1 MNCLYNDIVLYFDIK
16 DLNALNRMLTVY
28 FALRI
33 DWYTNKGQ
41 INSTANKRI
50 DVSLRSVAQRDSIG
64 SVHKL
69 IFNNQLAAQ
78 GDELCYK
85 TKCFYTD
92 LQPSQTVPMIPIS
105 YISKTLVKFVK
116 GRTELI

>member
-1 MNCLYNDIVLYFDIK
+1 MNYLYNVHIVLYFSIK

-41 INSTANKRI
+41 LSSNANKRI
-50 DVSLRSVAQRDSIG
+50 DVSFRSAAQRDSIG

-69 IFNNQLAAQ
+69 IFYNQSAAQ
-78 GDELCYK
+78 WDR
-85 TKCFYTD
+85 
-92 LQPSQTVPMIPIS
+92 TV
-105 YISKTLVKFVK
+105 L
-116 GRTELI
+116 